1 MAYTPP
7 LPPGSWAMKNNL
19 LLLRWNLVWEP
30 ELMSQRKPQRRGGSA
45 FLRERSCLIACA
57 AFFAVLDFILAL
69 YFHFFLWK
77 LFCLVLPEIGVL
89 FLFWWGLGVKRDTL
103 WTRGRAKKERAVP
116 ASYGL
121 FNLLPCIIFSVCC
134 APFLTEVL
142 RSYGSFTAKAMGYGL
157 GLCAALAYLFLCG
170 MYNWGHVLGL
180 SSSASCKKR
189 NLIAFLILG
198 AWLMICGIE
207 FCWSFGNQV
216 QFVR

>member
-69 YFHFFLWK
+69 YFHFFLWE
-77 LFCLVLPEIGVL
+77 LFCLVLPEAGVL

-103 WTRGRAKKERAVP
+103 WTRGRAKK
-116 ASYGL
+116 
-121 FNLLPCIIFSVCC
+121 
-134 APFLTEVL
+134 
-142 RSYGSFTAKAMGYGL
+142 
-157 GLCAALAYLFLCG
+157 
-170 MYNWGHVLGL
+170 
-180 SSSASCKKR
+180 
-189 NLIAFLILG
+189 
-198 AWLMICGIE
+198 
-207 FCWSFGNQV
+207 
-216 QFVR
+216 